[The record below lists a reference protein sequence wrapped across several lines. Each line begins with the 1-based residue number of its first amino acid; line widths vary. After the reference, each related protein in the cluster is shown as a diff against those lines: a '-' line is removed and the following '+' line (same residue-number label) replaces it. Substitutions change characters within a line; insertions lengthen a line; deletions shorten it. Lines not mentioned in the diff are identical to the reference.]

1 MTFLPLMV
9 KLLKDIVTDEICNHL
24 GENGL
29 LPEEQKSYHRNS
41 RGTKDQ
47 LLIDKTVMKNC
58 SRRKA
63 GLIMVWIVYRKV

>member
-9 KLLKDIVTDEICNHL
+9 KLLKDIVTDEIYNHL

-29 LPEEQKSYHRNS
+29 LPEEQKSYYRNS
-41 RGTKDQ
+41 RGTKEQ

-63 GLIMVWIVYRKV
+63 GLIMVWIVYRKA